1 MPNQLITANCHTFL
15 PRERRKREKRRQEK
29 DRNKQKKRNK
39 HRDRREESSSTSS
52 DSSDHTRRRKRKKRR
67 KETDTESS
75 SQGDKRRKNARE
87 ATLSISSGSSS
98 TDQRESLSS
107 SESDSTLTP
116 AARKAKKKRRRAEKA
131 RRHFEACNEAWD
143 IDSRPDCLKTVKQ
156 CYRYKM
162 NVILGMKTECN
173 REAERR
179 NLGEDIFLR
188 DGKPKK
194 KRIKAQTDNGT
205 TKLHEARFF
214 RLPIAHPKEYYKKM
228 PRKHDVVIRNF
239 PMEHYGVQGQVKDDV
254 IGKMHNRTVVLTF
267 DAFGKTT
274 VKTGRNPGGK
284 YADRQQLEEALIN
297 YGSLTHALWPMD
309 YTVFAMWRVLC
320 DAKWGA
326 AATNDERKQSELVIE
341 YFNGMLADNCSRAVH
356 SQYPA
361 VFEQVRTN

>member
-1 MPNQLITANCHTFL
+1 
-15 PRERRKREKRRQEK
+15 
-29 DRNKQKKRNK
+29 
-39 HRDRREESSSTSS
+39 
-52 DSSDHTRRRKRKKRR
+52 
-67 KETDTESS
+67 
-75 SQGDKRRKNARE
+75 
-87 ATLSISSGSSS
+87 LSISSNSSR
-98 TDQRESLSS
+98 QESLSS
-107 SESDSTLTP
+107 SESDSNLTP
-116 AARKAKKKRRRAEKA
+116 EARKARRKRRRAEKA
-131 RRHFEACNEAWD
+131 RAHFEACNEAWD

-194 KRIKAQTDNGT
+194 KRFKAQTDDGK
-205 TKLHEARFF
+205 TKLHEVRFY
-214 RLPIAHPKEYYKKM
+214 RLPIAHPKEYYKKV

-274 VKTGRNPGGK
+274 VKTGRNQNGR

-297 YGSLTHALWPMD
+297 YGSLNHALWPYD
-309 YTVFAMWRVLC
+309 YTIFPMWRVLC

-326 AATNDERKQSELVIE
+326 VATNDEKKQSELVIE
-341 YFNGMLADNCSRAVH
+341 YFNSMLADNCSRAVH

-361 VFEQVRTN
+361 AFEQVKQLNIKTCYFQPKQIQNQFTVPLEKYWFHGQYIKIR